1 MRITRVEPIVVN
13 ATPHTNWVFVRL
25 DTDDGLSG
33 VGEATL
39 VGNEPAVVAAL
50 ETLGR
55 ALAGQDPFRID
66 ASGWGGSADMVQVVA
81 VSGLEQAAWDL
92 RGKACGM
99 PVHALLGSRRSIVP
113 VYANINRGTRDR
125 SPDGFAARAA
135 AAVAAGYLAVKCAPF
150 DEYLPWKPERSAL
163 DMGVRRVEAIRAA
176 LPDRVALMVD
186 CHWRFDVPT
195 AIDVGTRLAPLGLFW
210 YECPVPEVHPADTL
224 EVKTRTGLRIACGEL
239 KTRPRDYTGLLMA
252 GCADVLMPDIKFV
265 GGIQGLLKI
274 GALADAFGVS
284 VAPHNPSGPVATA
297 ATLQAA
303 AALDA
308 LVTLE
313 YQFAEVE
320 WYADLVQAEFVV
332 TRGHMT
338 IPTAPGLGI
347 ALDRALAAKHPYQ
360 PVRPLQDPK
369 LIQRGLMAADT
380 FPPPP

>member
-1 MRITRVEPIVVN
+1 MRITGVQPIVVN
-13 ATPHTNWVFVRL
+13 ATPHTNWVFVCV
-25 DTDDGLSG
+25 DTDTGISG

-39 VGNEPAVVAAL
+39 VGHEMAVATSLGALGSVLVGRDPLHMSLPLSDNRRDRAA
-50 ETLGR
+50 
-55 ALAGQDPFRID
+55 AA
-66 ASGWGGSADMVQVVA
+66 A
-81 VSGLEQAAWDL
+81 VSGLEQAMWDL
-92 RGKACGM
+92 RGKASGM
-99 PVHALLGSRRSIVP
+99 PVRDLLVGHRSTVP

-163 DMGVRRVEAIRAA
+163 DIGVRRVEAIRAA

-195 AIDVGTRLAPLGLFW
+195 AIDVGTRLAPFGLFW
-210 YECPVPEVHPADTL
+210 YECPVPEVNPNDTL
-224 EVKTRTGLRIACGEL
+224 EVKTRTCLRIACGEL
-239 KTRPRDYTGLLMA
+239 KNSPRDYAGLLVA
-252 GCADVLMPDIKFV
+252 GCADFLMPDIKYV
-265 GGIQGLLKI
+265 GGFQGLLKV
-274 GALADAFGVS
+274 GALAEAFGVS

-303 AALDA
+303 AALDT

-320 WYADLVQAEFVV
+320 WYEDLVQAEFAVA
-332 TRGHMT
+332 RGHMM

-347 ALDRALAAKHPYQ
+347 GFDRALAAKHPYQ
-360 PVRPLQDPK
+360 PVRPLQDPR